1 MFGETPSERE
11 KELMDHLTCVMEITE
26 EEARYDFDV
35 HELSK
40 RVECDME
47 FFTNGEIVNKKSG
60 LSAFLH
66 WLKNQNSFFST
77 VTEKLKVIITLLLF

>member
-1 MFGETPSERE
+1 MISMHMSFQRE
-11 KELMDHLTCVMEITE
+11 WNVN
-26 EEARYDFDV
+26 
-35 HELSK
+35 
-40 RVECDME
+40 ME